1 MYDLSDKCVLVTGA
15 SRGIGAAI
23 ARRMGEAAVAAAMAI
38 APTWITAKRQTA
50 GRGRQGR
57 VWSTGQGQ
65 NFAGTLL
72 LDPACPPSQAA
83 GLSFVTAVAVHDAV
97 AQLIDDEAL
106 SVQLKWP
113 NDVLINGAKISGIL
127 LESAS
132 SGTNISSGN
141 IPWLAIGIGINLAEH
156 PEGTPYPAT
165 SFAALG
171 RSVPS
176 PDEMLG
182 ALAHAFDHWLGVWR
196 DAGFAP
202 IRDRW
207 LAVARGLHGPI
218 RVRLP
223 DGDLNGTFQGLDQDG
238 ALVLVLDDGSAR
250 QITAGDVFF

>member
-1 MYDLSDKCVLVTGA
+1 MSTLNLPVGVAHCSFDEIDSTN
-15 SRGIGAAI
+15 SE
-23 ARRMGEAAVAAAMAI
+23 ARRMGEGAVDAGQSI
-38 APTWITAKRQTA
+38 QPTWITAKRQTA

-57 VWSTGQGQ
+57 VWSTGAGQ

-72 LDPACPPSQAA
+72 IDPDCAPAEAA
-83 GLSFVTAVAVHDAV
+83 KLSFVTAVAVHQAV
-97 AQLIDDEAL
+97 ADLIDDEAL
-106 SVQLKWP
+106 LVQLKWP

-132 SGTNISSGN
+132 SATGE

-171 RSVPS
+171 RAVPS
-176 PDEMLG
+176 PEQMLES
-182 ALAHAFDHWLGVWR
+182 LAGAFDHWLSVWR
-196 DAGFAP
+196 DAGFGP

-207 LAVARGLHGPI
+207 LTVARGLHGPI

-223 DGDLNGTFQGLDQDG
+223 EEELNGTFQGLDSDG
-238 ALVLVLDDGSAR
+238 ALILALPDGNFR

>member
-1 MYDLSDKCVLVTGA
+1 MSTLNLPAGVAHRSFDEIDSTN
-15 SRGIGAAI
+15 SE
-23 ARRMGEAAVAAAMAI
+23 ARRMGEAAVAAGSAI

-57 VWSTGQGQ
+57 VWSTGAGQ

-72 LDPACPPSQAA
+72 IDPACPPSEAA
-83 GLSFVTAVAVHDAV
+83 ALSFVTAVAVHQAV
-97 AQLIDDEAL
+97 ADLIGDEAL

-113 NDVLINGAKISGIL
+113 NDVLIGGAKISGIL

-132 SGTNISSGN
+132 SAAGE
-141 IPWLAIGIGINLAEH
+141 IPWLAIGIGINLDEH

-171 RSVPS
+171 RPVPT
-176 PDEMLG
+176 PDQMLE
-182 ALAHAFDHWLGVWR
+182 ALAQAFDHWLSVWR
-196 DAGFAP
+196 GEGFTP

-207 LAVARGLHGPI
+207 LAAARGLHGPI

-223 DGDLNGTFQGLDQDG
+223 EEELSGTFDGLDQDG
-238 ALVLVLDDGSAR
+238 ALILRLADGTVRS
-250 QITAGDVFF
+250 ITAGDVFF